1 MKPSELS
8 NLQEPAASTSTSV
21 SDTAAFADLLRR
33 RAPGALTD
41 PSSTPSPGQVLLAQL
56 LVLPSAEGAGE
67 AEVAGLGRLA
77 VTHSLVPLHPEQLGR
92 HVALSLLAPGQ
103 ALVLG
108 LLWGG
113 EPHETPQAPALAH
126 EPLSLTVDGHREVIE
141 AAQELELRCGEAAI
155 VLTADGRI
163 QLRGTYITSHASATQ
178 RIVGGSVHVN

>member
-1 MKPSELS
+1 MTPYEPS
-8 NLQEPAASTSTSV
+8 NLPEPAVARSTEA
-21 SDTAAFADLLRR
+21 DDAAAFADLLRR
-33 RAPGALTD
+33 RASGPEPAA
-41 PSSTPSPGQVLLAQL
+41 SPSPGQVLLARL
-56 LVLPSAEGAGE
+56 LALPVASQSGE
-67 AEVAGLGRLA
+67 AEVPALGRLA
-77 VTHSLVPLHPEQLGR
+77 VAHSLVPLLPEHLGQQ
-92 HVALSLLAPGQ
+92 VALSLLAPGQ

-113 EPHETPQAPALAH
+113 ETPAAPQAPALAH

-141 AAQELELRCGEAAI
+141 GAQELELRCGEAAI